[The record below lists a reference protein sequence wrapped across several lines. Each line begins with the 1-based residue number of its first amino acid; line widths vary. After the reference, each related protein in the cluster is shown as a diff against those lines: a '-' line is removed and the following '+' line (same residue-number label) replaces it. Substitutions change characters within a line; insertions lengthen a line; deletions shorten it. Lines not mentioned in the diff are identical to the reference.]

1 MNLNPLGTKEET
13 KMNRGLIS
21 GLVLLVIGIICGLML
36 ALVNYFTAGRITEE
50 ENKIKYAVLE
60 EFYTLSEY
68 EISETQG
75 EGSFSTIYF
84 LKEKGTD
91 NVEAVIYT
99 VSAKGYSSTTDV
111 EMLIAI
117 NSDMSVEGYKVTTHQ
132 ESSGFGADIV
142 DNNFGVDE
150 IDDLSNFQAVSG
162 VTVTS
167 NAIKTCFT
175 LVSQRVISDLGGGS
189 GE

>member
-1 MNLNPLGTKEET
+1 MSLKPLGTKEET
-13 KMNRGLIS
+13 KMNKGLIS
-21 GLVLLVIGIICGLML
+21 GLVLLVIGVVCGLLL
-36 ALVNYFTAGRITEE
+36 AVVNYFTVDRITAE

-60 EFYTLSEY
+60 EFYSLSDY
-68 EISETQG
+68 DISETEG

-91 NVEAVIYT
+91 NIEAVIYT

-117 NSDMSVEGYKVTTHQ
+117 NSDFSVEGYKVTTHQ

-142 DNNFGVDE
+142 DNDFSVDE
-150 IDDLSNFQAVSG
+150 IDDLSNFQAVAG

-167 NAIKTCFT
+167 TAIKTCFT
-175 LVSQRVISDLGGGS
+175 LVSQRVSSDLGGGS